1 MNFLK
6 YFVDKT
12 FFATLMS
19 VFVMLIGGMT
29 LSNMHLQEFPD
40 MEIPMT
46 LVTTTVTG
54 AAASDMEYGV
64 TNKIEDEL
72 KSVAGIDE
80 YSSTSKEGVS
90 QIRIFINEEEDLD
103 KVNTDIQSAVDR
115 AQDILDNEIPYVE
128 PFSLGRFAVMSFG
141 VYSETATEPELQEYT
156 RQLEKKLRK
165 LSSVSGLTVNG
176 AREREF
182 LIELDPDK
190 IKAYKLDFNTISD
203 KIVKRNV
210 ETSGGLLETSGGEKR
225 ILTYSRFQN
234 QEEIEN
240 TIISILENG
249 ITVKLKDIAVVI
261 DSFERKTASV
271 FINNKEGISF
281 DVNKATSADIR
292 KVILDVN
299 ELLEKETEIFDGKY
313 QYETGMDLSQDM
325 SERFETVITNGL
337 FGLFFV
343 ILILSLSLKKQVSFW
358 VSVSVPF
365 CVLGVIT
372 LLPFF
377 GISLDSITLAA
388 LLLVIGIIVDDSVV
402 VAESISQHRQ
412 MGYSQKEASILGVQA
427 VFKPI
432 IASLSTTCLVFIPM
446 LSLTGPLG
454 NMIYV
459 VPIVVVLALLM
470 SLFDCIILLPAHIN
484 KGKSAEGDVEKDNF
498 KKIKALY
505 VKFLKKVLNHKYK
518 VILSSILVTILVI
531 MSGSLLKMDF
541 FPTENSKYLKMRI
554 TAPNSAS
561 IEEIEKVNL
570 EIISEVKEI
579 IGDDLKSIIF
589 TNGQPKS
596 SAVIELLHISERDT
610 LAKEYQAEF
619 RKLKFGEYKIRS
631 KVDGGAGPPAGDP
644 VDLRIISAN
653 DEQREIA
660 ILEAIEYMESLGYL
674 KDIERSDEVKDQQIR
689 ITPHY
694 EWIERY
700 NYSVQELSSLL
711 KFVFDGQTSTS
722 MWIGDDEIDL
732 RLSLSEK
739 YKQLNYLKHTK
750 IEMPNGQWVPIGQL
764 VSIQEVVV
772 PNELTHFNGDKYTAI
787 TAEIDGSSFEKGKEP
802 SSLSVMTEFKEVFK
816 DSLYTQYEFEGEG
829 KDTAEAMNELIQ
841 VFVISIF
848 GMYFVLALL
857 LNSLVQPLL
866 ILIILPYA
874 FGGSIGAL
882 VIHNSDISFFGLIG
896 LLGMFG
902 VVVNNSLVLVNR
914 ANELRLE
921 GKSSLDSMLLAA
933 ESRLRPIILT
943 SLTTIFCLLPLV
955 YGVGGSDEYMSPM
968 AMTLGYGLLLT
979 IPIVLFVVPC
989 YYLVMTR
996 DEKIKV
1002 S

>member
-1 MNFLK
+1 MGIIN

-12 FFATLMS
+12 FFAS
-19 VFVMLIGGMT
+19 IISAFVMLVGGMT

-46 LVTTTVTG
+46 LVTTTVQG
-54 AAASDMEYGV
+54 AAASDIEYGV

-80 YSSTSKEGVS
+80 YISTSKEGRS
-90 QIRIFINEEEDLD
+90 QIKIFIDEEEDLD
-103 KVNTDIQSAVDR
+103 KVNDDIQAAVDR
-115 AQDILDNEIPYVE
+115 AQDILDDEIPIVE

-141 VYSETATEPELQEYT
+141 VYSDNATEFELQEYT

-165 LSSVSGLTVNG
+165 LPSVSGLDING

-182 LIELDPDK
+182 LIELEPDK
-190 IKAYKLDFNTISD
+190 IKAYKLDFNTISN
-203 KIVKRNV
+203 KLVIRNV
-210 ETSGGLLETSGGEKR
+210 EASGGLLDTQDGEKR

-234 QEEIEN
+234 QEDIEN
-240 TIISILENG
+240 TILDILDNG
-249 ITVKLKDIAVVI
+249 TIVKLKDVATVK
-261 DSFERKTASV
+261 DTYETKTSSA

-281 DVNKATSADIR
+281 DIKKATSADIR
-292 KVILDVN
+292 KVIQDVN
-299 ELLEKETEIFDGKY
+299 ELLEKETEIFDGKFK
-313 QYETGMDLSQDM
+313 YETGMDLSKDM
-325 SERFETVITNGL
+325 AERFGVVITNGMM
-337 FGLFFV
+337 GLFFV

-365 CVLGVIT
+365 CVLGVVT

-402 VAESISQHRQ
+402 VAESISQYRQ
-412 MGYSQKEASILGVQA
+412 KGYSQKEASILGVKA

-446 LSLTGPLG
+446 LKLTGPLG

-459 VPIVVVLALLM
+459 VPVVVVLALLM
-470 SLFDCIILLPAHIN
+470 SLIDCLFLLPAHIN
-484 KGKSAEGDVEKDNF
+484 KGKIVNNEKEKDNF
-498 KKIKALY
+498 IKIKAIYISL
-505 VKFLKKVLNHKYK
+505 LKKFINNKFK
-518 VILSSILVTILVI
+518 VIISSILVTIAVI

-541 FPTENSKYLKMRI
+541 FPSENAKYIKMRI
-554 TAPNSAS
+554 NAPNGAS
-561 IEEIEKVNL
+561 MEEIEKVNL
-570 EIISEVKEI
+570 EVIGEVKKIVGE
-579 IGDDLKSIIF
+579 DLKSIIF

-596 SAVIELLHISERDT
+596 SAVIELVHASEREK
-610 LAKEYQAEF
+610 LAKDYTAQF
-619 RKLKFGEYKIRS
+619 RKLDFGEYNVRS
-631 KVDGGAGPPAGDP
+631 RVDAPGPPSGDP
-644 VDLRIISAN
+644 VDLRVISSH
-653 DEQREIA
+653 DDKREEA
-660 ILEAIEYMESLGYL
+660 IVKAIEYMESLGYL
-674 KDIERSDEVKDQQIR
+674 KDIERSDEIKDQQIR
-689 ITPHY
+689 VFPNY

-700 NYSVQELSSLL
+700 DYSVKELSNLL

-739 YKQLNYLKHTK
+739 YQQLNYLKHTK
-750 IEMPNGQWVPIGQL
+750 IEMPNGQWIPIGQL
-764 VSIQEVVV
+764 VTIQEIVV
-772 PNELTHFNGDKYTAI
+772 PNELTHFNGEEYTSI
-787 TAEIDGSSFEKGKEP
+787 TADIDERGFERGEVP
-802 SSLSVMTEFKEVFK
+802 SSISVMEEFKKVFK
-816 DSLYTQYEFEGEG
+816 EDLYVKYGFEGEG
-829 KDTAEAMNELIQ
+829 KDTEDAMKELIQ

-857 LNSLVQPLL
+857 LNSLIQPFL

-882 VIHNSDISFFGLIG
+882 VIHNSDLSFFGLIG

-914 ANELRLE
+914 ANELKAE
-921 GKSSLDSMLLAA
+921 GLNKMDAILQAA

-989 YYLVMTR
+989 YYLIMTR
-996 DEKIKV
+996 DKK
-1002 S
+1002 